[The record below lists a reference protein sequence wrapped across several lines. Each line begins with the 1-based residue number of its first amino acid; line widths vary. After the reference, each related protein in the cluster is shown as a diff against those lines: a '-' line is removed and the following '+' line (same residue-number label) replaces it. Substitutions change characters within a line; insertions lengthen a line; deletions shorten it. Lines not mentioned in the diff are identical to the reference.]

1 MKNISNNNKEP
12 DITIVISGTFM
23 TQFHFILKKTKY
35 LFTVVVAMAFI
46 MWFGRGVL
54 NPEETADGFRQGSLL
69 NNPDTLFWFAILLLI
84 FFIFTCFYML
94 VLMES
99 KLTLDIE
106 KCSVSV
112 SYYLLPQKTIYFESL
127 NNLAVFQEEENP
139 AEFGLYCAKQSEFYK
154 PIYDS
159 RGLFWTLSQQQTEEF
174 IQLVKKHQLDQ
185 RKFPWHD

>member
-1 MKNISNNNKEP
+1 
-12 DITIVISGTFM
+12 M

-69 NNPDTLFWFAILLLI
+69 NNPETLFWFAILLLI

-127 NNLAVFQEEENP
+127 NNLAVFQEEETP
-139 AEFGLYCAKQSEFYK
+139 AEFGLYCAKQSEYYK

>member
-1 MKNISNNNKEP
+1 
-12 DITIVISGTFM
+12 M

-35 LFTVVVAMAFI
+35 LFAVVVLMAFTV
-46 MWFGRGVL
+46 WLWGDVL
-54 NPEETADGFRQGSLL
+54 NPEEGANSFRQGSLL
-69 NNPDTLFWFAILLLI
+69 NEPTTLFWLSTATSI

-127 NNLAVFQEEENP
+127 NNLAVFKEEENP
-139 AEFGLYCAKQSEFYK
+139 AEFGLYCAKQSEYYK